1 MLDELRPFIIEFT
14 VLMPRLTNKQL
25 LAKTKHCTYTKSQ
38 FNINQISQGP
48 QIDSYMLGN
57 KPSVRG
63 LC

>member
-25 LAKTKHCTYTKSQ
+25 LAKTKYCTYTKSQ
-38 FNINQISQGP
+38 FIMNQISQGP
-48 QIDSYMLGN
+48 QTDHYLLGN
-57 KPSVRG
+57 KPSVKG